1 MELVGQGKGPWLS
14 RDGEVGSKSPRA
26 GGTSSTPGDGKTTD
40 GPCPRTGPPEGLLTP
55 MPALG
60 LVRAE
65 LLGFDSTQGKAA

>member
-1 MELVGQGKGPWLS
+1 MGQEKGPWLS

-26 GGTSSTPGDGKTTD
+26 GGMSSTPGDGKTID
-40 GPCPRTGPPEGLLTP
+40 GPCSHISPPEGLLTP

-65 LLGFDSTQGKAA
+65 LPGFDSTQGKAA